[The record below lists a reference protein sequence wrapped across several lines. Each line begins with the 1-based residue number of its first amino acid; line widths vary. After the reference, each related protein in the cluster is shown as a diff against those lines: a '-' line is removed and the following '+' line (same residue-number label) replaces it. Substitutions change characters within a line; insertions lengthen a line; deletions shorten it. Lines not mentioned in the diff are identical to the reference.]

1 MKQQLLIFFIFI
13 APYYLYSRSVVYN
26 FRIAQITKEHIFEPE
41 NKRPYT
47 LIGLLFDEVS
57 QKRYNDIHRNYF
69 GGLGTFI
76 YNWESYFLRA
86 DFAISK
92 INEKSYDSHFAD
104 TQTDDFLIT
113 LGKNFFINKNADVT
127 LSGLFGFPTHPVY
140 ALRKPADFGFG
151 QFGIGAQLDSVYR
164 FNPHNSLLLG
174 GRYLYFIP
182 RRATDAHCMK
192 HIFTV
197 GNIIDFL
204 LASKNIWGKH
214 GLEIGYTP
222 RFSFGAKVYPSYDDI
237 IEKTN
242 YIRST
247 WYAVYQYKF
256 KYKNMIH
263 RFLFNIAS
271 GFDVTPKR
279 YGHKYIV
286 FLWAAWDLKF

>member
-47 LIGLLFDEVS
+47 FIGLLFDEVS

-76 YNWESYFLRA
+76 YSWESYFLRA
-86 DFAISK
+86 DFAVAQVQQTDI
-92 INEKSYDSHFAD
+92 DSHFKD

-113 LGKNFFINKNADVT
+113 LGKNFLISNHANLTF
-127 LSGLFGFPTHPVY
+127 SGLFGFPTHPVY
-140 ALRKPADFGFG
+140 ALQKPYFGFG
-151 QFGIGAQLDSVYR
+151 QYGIGAQLDSVYR
-164 FNPHNSLLLG
+164 FNQNNSLLLG
-174 GRYLYFIP
+174 GRYIYFVP
-182 RRATDAHCMK
+182 RSATDDHCMK
-192 HIFTV
+192 HIFSI
-197 GNIIDFL
+197 GNLIDFL
-204 LASKNIWGKH
+204 VASKNVWGKH
-214 GLEIGYTP
+214 GVEIGFTP
-222 RFSFGAKVYPSYDDI
+222 RFSFGAKVYPSFDTI
-237 IEKTN
+237 VEKSN
-242 YIRST
+242 YIRAS

-256 KYKNMIH
+256 KYHSTIQ

-271 GFDVTPKR
+271 GFDIAPKR

-286 FLWAAWDLKF
+286 FLWAAWDVKF